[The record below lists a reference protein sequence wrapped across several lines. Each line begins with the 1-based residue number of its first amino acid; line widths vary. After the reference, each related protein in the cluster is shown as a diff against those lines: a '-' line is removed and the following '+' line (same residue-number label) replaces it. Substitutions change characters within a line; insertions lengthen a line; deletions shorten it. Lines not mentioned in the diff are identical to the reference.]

1 MCKMEAVPTA
11 DAVAGL
17 KPKLSQGEL
26 VAFTADCVR
35 EWQTQNTQF
44 FHLVRRSTELSGP
57 FKEIDE
63 RMVEE
68 RMTGADGLRDGQQF
82 FSWCTRFI
90 DPTGDKVQEDLKANV
105 RTFKLVPS
113 SITQL
118 SVAINSLWLDWIDI
132 TGNDKGSTSV
142 RGFWKAVIAGMP
154 TDPHS
159 QAGKLR
165 AHIAMR
171 LMDGAPLLQD
181 VPAFLSED
189 LIQYAELLGLPAKP
203 AGNQVTSIT
212 MNEDRR
218 PPVKDQA
225 FDSQTC
231 DGCNARACNAK
242 ALAIAKFKLP
252 AGTDPSWEQQKTC
265 CLCFNS
271 SMSLDE
277 LSQGMK
283 AFVVAHRAHLAS
295 NPKIPTLKG
304 VRLVVK
310 RAQQNSR
317 DKGGR
322 RNGAATGA
330 VTVPIATTVLA
341 PSAFLSDEDL
351 KDPDAFSKF
360 WASLGGDVA
369 APVYRGEALEP
380 GESVEVIAEETK
392 GTLGEPDDVS
402 VSAIAAGG
410 AKTAEDVS
418 LSDEAKALA
427 EVVEARTTEQR

>member
-1 MCKMEAVPTA
+1 MCKVEAVPTA

-44 FHLVRRSTELSGP
+44 FHLVRRSTDLSGP

-63 RMVEE
+63 RLVEE

-82 FSWCTRFI
+82 FSWCSRFI
-90 DPTGDKVQEDLKANV
+90 DPSGDKVQEDLKANV

-203 AGNQVTSIT
+203 MAGNQVTSIT

-242 ALAIAKFKLP
+242 ALAIAKF
-252 AGTDPSWEQQKTC
+252 
-265 CLCFNS
+265 
-271 SMSLDE
+271 
-277 LSQGMK
+277 
-283 AFVVAHRAHLAS
+283 
-295 NPKIPTLKG
+295 
-304 VRLVVK
+304 
-310 RAQQNSR
+310 
-317 DKGGR
+317 
-322 RNGAATGA
+322 
-330 VTVPIATTVLA
+330 
-341 PSAFLSDEDL
+341 
-351 KDPDAFSKF
+351 
-360 WASLGGDVA
+360 
-369 APVYRGEALEP
+369 
-380 GESVEVIAEETK
+380 
-392 GTLGEPDDVS
+392 
-402 VSAIAAGG
+402 
-410 AKTAEDVS
+410 
-418 LSDEAKALA
+418 
-427 EVVEARTTEQR
+427 